1 MTWKSEGFISAS
13 VADSLW
19 YLGHV
24 PLPLSA
30 SVSPS
35 VKVALKQAQ
44 AERILTMLM
53 ETQAASFCQQCRLP
67 AACGGSWEE
76 APGHS
81 PLEREV
87 QFAPQC
93 DLQQAVA
100 QDLQGDL
107 GSFGI
112 FYDQPV
118 RGMEVAQ
125 PGEASVE
132 CVCSV

>member
-1 MTWKSEGFISAS
+1 MTWKSEGFISDSA
-13 VADSLW
+13 ADSLC

-35 VKVALKQAQ
+35 VKVALKHAQ
-44 AERILTMLM
+44 VEKDSYDAYGDTGSKL
-53 ETQAASFCQQCRLP
+53 LP
-67 AACGGSWEE
+67 AVHGCLLLAAEGGRKR
-76 APGHS
+76 PGHS

-87 QFAPQC
+87 QFASQC

-107 GSFGI
+107 RSFGI

-118 RGMEVAQ
+118 RGVEVA
-125 PGEASVE
+125 
-132 CVCSV
+132 